1 MKDDEADENRTPDLR
16 IAKPTFTLIVTFN
29 QSHTHSDFHAFGLK
43 RTLEDRKGQQSA
55 PLWLHSGVPT
65 LFYIQIYRYIPLE
78 NTAR

>member
-55 PLWLHSGVPT
+55 PLWLHPGDLCILCLT
-65 LFYIQIYRYIPLE
+65 NLFTPHMF
-78 NTAR
+78 